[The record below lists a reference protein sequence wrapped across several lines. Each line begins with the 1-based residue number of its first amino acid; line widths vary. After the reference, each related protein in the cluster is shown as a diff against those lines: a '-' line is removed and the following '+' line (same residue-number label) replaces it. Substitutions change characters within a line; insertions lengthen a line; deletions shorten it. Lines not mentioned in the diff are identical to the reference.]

1 MTMNTKSTLIFAAL
15 TFHASMVG
23 ASIQNSDF
31 WFHDDGGTR
40 LELTKNGRSPAL
52 PGRQQKVDIPGGP
65 SGKLY
70 VMSRQAHN
78 LGESRWTGQKASVT
92 LEGNSKITLPLYQ
105 NVVARPCR
113 GCYGTIWVRYF
124 ERLAEQKVRDSYLG
138 RALDA

>member
-31 WFHDDGGTR
+31 WFHDDGGTH

-52 PGRQQKVDIPGGP
+52 PGRQKKVDISGRP

-78 LGESRWTGQKASVT
+78 LGESRWMGQKA
-92 LEGNSKITLPLYQ
+92 
-105 NVVARPCR
+105 
-113 GCYGTIWVRYF
+113 
-124 ERLAEQKVRDSYLG
+124 
-138 RALDA
+138 